1 MKSSLWGRKIDGD
14 LFMDVSTTS
23 FSPAQMILAWILIL
37 LLLGWFFIFTTLAIH
52 DFLKRR
58 VEWEDIPAST
68 RPIPIIHK
76 PTQAEHK
83 NVVEM
88 AGSAL
93 PHDHA
98 YPEPPDE
105 HRISG
110 LR

>member
-1 MKSSLWGRKIDGD
+1 MNSSLWGRKLDGD
-14 LFMDVSTTS
+14 QFMNVSTTS
-23 FSPAQMILAWILIL
+23 FSPAQIILAWTLIL

-52 DFLKRR
+52 DYLKRR

-68 RPIPIIHK
+68 RPIPITNK
-76 PTQAEHK
+76 PLQEEHK

-105 HRISG
+105 HKTSR